1 MDSLLTDDIENENAA
16 EFVTEADWI
25 PSFWNFLLGLERNDL
40 IAELIQNDLDQ
51 NATRT
56 VISFEQDQL
65 ICEGNGKSVEPEGWQ
80 RLRKI
85 QGAGNSVPAK
95 RSGIGIKNH
104 GLKTAF
110 TIGDEIRISSDGQ
123 SIYQT
128 LYARGR
134 NSAPYPGASREPRP
148 DPQAPLKGCRVIIRY
163 RDKNIEPREGEAIV
177 FDAISTQDID
187 DLFKSACSST
197 PEQFVGIVS
206 PKVVPRYE
214 IILRHWRLGEARF
227 VFSCRQRKAARGI
240 EIFRRCCSVSGT
252 ASSLASS
259 VQEEAVRRLL
269 PLSRRLNQHIAD
281 FYRLR
286 NRFFVEVSWPIDGR
300 GKPRTGTGRFRY
312 PIGYPDGLQAR
323 TGHGASFN
331 APFVSDTER
340 HGLARNNETNKKLRE
355 ACETLL
361 ADVLARHTI
370 PRWGPDGLN
379 PLVPILNSD
388 NEAEAVRPLLATLA
402 RRGAMPTLRWGDAA
416 ARVLKS
422 KKQKASARAAIKQ
435 RPKEPQQ
442 YRFVVPT
449 MRKSA
454 MIHVSLSVICPLS
467 ERQLDLRVHQDIVR
481 LLSDGC
487 TDGFCE
493 DFITFDEKDALSRA
507 KGEGNKYFAASNNLE
522 REFAQPLIASSYLD
536 VIEESIEEGKYNA
549 GEISLLQEALL
560 LPNVHAKLARFK
572 DLHDSASL
580 PADIPGLCL
589 PPILH
594 QDLASHPIFR
604 RTKWNRPKYTM
615 EKFLGGGV
623 LQNADEQIRKL
634 FWKWLCR
641 NERSIGPRERTKLAD
656 IAIWPDADGKLCKL
670 SALCDVRSQR
680 IATIL
685 GDSIRRP
692 HEHVRQL
699 RRIVSFNKKRRTSI
713 RRFPSQD
720 EIADWIERRIAPLV
734 PDDTPDAD
742 TIAALQCFEADLM
755 ILLKNS
761 DIARMLNA
769 AEMTLPALA
778 QDGSI
783 RPREGLVL
791 PSKNIERLALRKR
804 FLLKTNRCVTALNKL
819 SPALSEPT
827 VAMLI
832 CTLDEDRENFG
843 ALQAR
848 LRQFMALTQHS
859 GCYRDQLSSMEI
871 LPVDSCPR
879 SPNDLAFKSTKG
891 DYWGNWKTQIRP
903 KGLSQDDQQR
913 YREAGVTSAF
923 PTSETSRAFFRW
935 LSQQDEAVFRRHVSC
950 VLRHIVHKNGP
961 EDWAEAFTDIPF
973 IAAKNS
979 RGLQLVSLH
988 TVRRRPVYLPDAEKE
1003 IADAVIENDPGV
1015 LLVIDR
1021 VKEVSEP
1028 ASELLQRLGVKS
1040 LREKIG
1046 VPRRVVGNG
1055 NIQQAFD
1062 KVLRG
1067 VDALCRPKFRHTF
1080 RKHIVELGVES
1091 DLLWNDWHDRL
1102 SRIKEVRCA
1111 DSVEA
1116 HYCFRRKPYSIAV
1129 DAGFDP
1135 ESRTFWIKKGHE
1147 LRSLYEAIAKQLV
1160 FKPTA
1165 KPIHFM
1171 ALERVLELES
1181 HDPSFGYPAPTILGN
1196 GESIPDEE
1204 ALDTDDEE
1212 ALDTDSESSDNDT
1225 GEARLGHSP
1234 FKPDPQGNVPSPSPI
1249 SSTSSVASPP
1259 GEHRETNGNS
1269 LSKGGSNNKSTPK
1282 LEKKHIGELKQDHYA
1297 SHCQMCLCKRPPQEL
1312 APAGSYIE
1320 WEEVRRHVVEAHHVD
1335 LKSAGG
1341 ARHAGNLILLCK
1353 LHHNNYGRR
1362 LTRIA
1367 ITDALRGKKKD
1378 KVIRFGIDVVKG
1390 QSIKI
1395 ELPDTDEVVEVF
1407 FTNDHADYWLSVG
1420 GADGLSIG
1428 S

>member
-1 MDSLLTDDIENENAA
+1 MDVDSLLTYDIENENA

-65 ICEGNGKSVEPEGWQ
+65 VCEGNGKPVEPEGWQ

-85 QGAGNSVPAK
+85 QGAGDSVPAK
-95 RSGIGIKNH
+95 RRGIGIKNH

-123 SIYQT
+123 SISQT
-128 LYARGR
+128 LYAHGR
-134 NSAPYPGASREPRP
+134 NSAPYPGAYPEPRP
-148 DPQAPLKGCRVIIRY
+148 DPQAPRKGCRVIIRY

-206 PKVVPRYE
+206 PRVVPQYE

-227 VFSCRQRKAARGI
+227 VFSCSQRKAARGI
-240 EIFRRCCSVSGT
+240 EIFRRRCSVSGT

-269 PLSRRLNQHIAD
+269 PLSGHLNQRIAD
-281 FYRLR
+281 FYRSR

-355 ACETLL
+355 DCETLL

-379 PLVPILNSD
+379 PLVPIPNSD
-388 NEAEAVRPLLATLA
+388 NEAEAVRPLLTTLA
-402 RRGAMPTLRWGDAA
+402 RRGAMPTLRWRDAA
-416 ARVLKS
+416 VRVLKS
-422 KKQKASARAAIKQ
+422 KKQKASARAATKQ

-449 MRKSA
+449 MRKSEV
-454 MIHVSLSVICPLS
+454 IHASLSVICPLS
-467 ERQLDLRVHQDIVR
+467 ERQLDPRVHQDIVR

-493 DFITFDEKDALSRA
+493 DFITFDEKDALSMA
-507 KGEGNKYFAASNNLE
+507 KGEGNKYFAVSNNLE
-522 REFAQPLIASSYLD
+522 REFAQPLIAYSYLD
-536 VIEESIEEGKYNA
+536 VIEESIEEDKCNA

-560 LPNVHAKLARFK
+560 LPDVHAKSARFK
-572 DLHDSASL
+572 DLHASAPL

-604 RTKWNRPKYTM
+604 RTKWKRPKYTM

-641 NERSIGPRERTKLAD
+641 NEHSIGPRERTKLAD
-656 IAIWPDADGKLCKL
+656 IEIWPDADGKLCKL

-692 HEHVRQL
+692 PEHVRQL
-699 RRIVSFNKKRRTSI
+699 RRIVSFGKKRRTSI
-713 RRFPSQD
+713 RCFPSQD

-742 TIAALQCFEADLM
+742 TIVALQCFEADLM
-755 ILLKNS
+755 ILLKNPV
-761 DIARMLNA
+761 IARMLNA

-804 FLLKTNRCVTALNKL
+804 FLLKTNRRATALNKL

-827 VAMLI
+827 AAMLI
-832 CTLDEDRENFG
+832 CTLDEDRENFD

-848 LRQFMALTQHS
+848 LRQFMALTRHS
-859 GCYRDQLSSMEI
+859 DCYRDRLSSMEI
-871 LPVDSCPR
+871 LPVGGCPR
-879 SPNDLAFKSTKG
+879 SPNDLAFKSKKG
-891 DYWGNWKTQIRP
+891 DYWGNWKTQIWP
-903 KGLSQDDQQR
+903 TGLSQDDQQR

-923 PTSETSRAFFRW
+923 PTSETSRAFFQW
-935 LSQQDEAVFRRHVSC
+935 LSQQDEAVLRSHVSC
-950 VLRHIVHKNGP
+950 VLRHIVHQNGP
-961 EDWAEAFTDIPF
+961 ESWAEVFTDIPF
-973 IAAKNS
+973 IVVKNS
-979 RGLQLVSLH
+979 RGLQLVPLH
-988 TVRRRPVYLPDAEKE
+988 TARRRPVYLPDAEKE
-1003 IADAVIENDPGV
+1003 IADAVVENDPGV

-1028 ASELLQRLGVKS
+1028 ISEPLRRLGVKS

-1046 VPRRVVGNG
+1046 EPKRVVEKG
-1055 NIQQAFD
+1055 NIQQAPPE
-1062 KVLRG
+1062 VRRG
-1067 VDALCRPKFRHTF
+1067 VAALLRPKFRRTF

-1102 SRIKEVRCA
+1102 SRIKEVRFA

-1116 HYCFRRKPYSIAV
+1116 HYRFRRKPYPIAV
-1129 DAGFDP
+1129 AAGFDP
-1135 ESRTFWIKKGHE
+1135 DSRIFWIKEGHG
-1147 LRSLYEAIAKQLV
+1147 LRSLYETIAKQLV

-1171 ALERVLELES
+1171 ALQRVLELES
-1181 HDPSFGYPAPTILGN
+1181 HDPSFGSPDPTILEN
-1196 GESIPDEE
+1196 GESILDEE
-1204 ALDTDDEE
+1204 T
-1212 ALDTDSESSDNDT
+1212 LDTDSESSDNGT

-1234 FKPDPQGNVPSPSPI
+1234 FKPDPQGNVPRPSPI

-1259 GEHRETNGNS
+1259 GEHGATNGNS
-1269 LSKGGSNNKSTPK
+1269 PSKGGSNNESAPE
-1282 LEKKHIGELKQDHYA
+1282 LEKKHIRELKQDHYA

-1312 APAGSYIE
+1312 APVGSYIE

-1353 LHHNNYGRR
+1353 LHHDNYGRR

-1367 ITDALRGKKKD
+1367 IIDALRRKKKD
-1378 KVIRFGIDVVKG
+1378 KEIRFGVDVVKG

-1407 FTNDHADYWLSVG
+1407 FTNDHAAYWLSVG
-1420 GADGLSIG
+1420 GADGLGIDS
-1428 S
+1428 

>member
-1 MDSLLTDDIENENAA
+1 MDMDSRLTYDIENENTA

-65 ICEGNGKSVEPEGWQ
+65 VCEGNGKPVEPEGWQ

-85 QGAGNSVPAK
+85 QGAGNKVPAK

-123 SIYQT
+123 SIRQT
-128 LYARGR
+128 LYAHGR
-134 NSAPYPGASREPRP
+134 DNAPYPGASPKPRP

-163 RDKNIEPREGEAIV
+163 RDKNIKPREGESIV
-177 FDAISTQDID
+177 FDAITTQDID
-187 DLFKSACSST
+187 DLFKSACSNT

-206 PKVVPRYE
+206 PRVVPRYE
-214 IILRHWRLGEARF
+214 IILRHWCLGEARF
-227 VFSCRQRKAARGI
+227 VFSCRQRKSARGI
-240 EIFRRCCSVSGT
+240 EIFRRSCSVNGT
-252 ASSLASS
+252 ASSLPSS

-269 PLSRRLNQHIAD
+269 PLSGRLNQRIAD
-281 FYRLR
+281 FYRSR
-286 NRFFVEVSWPIDGR
+286 NRFFVEVSWPIGGR
-300 GKPRTGTGRFRY
+300 GKPKTGTGRFRY

-340 HGLARNNETNKKLRE
+340 HGLARNNETNKKLHE

-379 PLVPILNSD
+379 PLVPIPNSD
-388 NEAEAVRPLLATLA
+388 NKAEAVRPLLATLA
-402 RRGAMPTLRWGDAA
+402 RRGAMPTLKWADAA

-422 KKQKASARAAIKQ
+422 KKQKASVKAAIKR
-435 RPKEPQQ
+435 RPREPKQ

-449 MRKSA
+449 MRKSDV
-454 MIHVSLSVICPLS
+454 IHASLSVICPLS
-467 ERQLDLRVHQDIVR
+467 ERQLDPRVHQDIVR
-481 LLSDGC
+481 LLSDGN
-487 TDGFCE
+487 TDGFCK
-493 DFITFDEKDALSRA
+493 DFITFDEKDALRRA
-507 KGEGNKYFAASNNLE
+507 TGEGASNNLE
-522 REFAQPLIASSYLD
+522 REFAQPLIAYSYLD
-536 VIEESIEEGKYNA
+536 VIEKAIEAGSYNA
-549 GEISLLQEALL
+549 EEISSLQEALL
-560 LPNVHAKLARFK
+560 LPDIHAKPARFK
-572 DLHDSASL
+572 TLYVSAPL

-604 RTKWNRPKYTM
+604 RLKWKRSKYTM
-615 EKFLGGGV
+615 EKFLEGGV
-623 LQNADEQIRKL
+623 FQNADEQIRKR

-641 NERSIGPRERTKLAD
+641 NRRSIRPRERTKLAD
-656 IAIWPDADGKLCKL
+656 IAIWPDADGKFCKL
-670 SALCDVRSQR
+670 SDLCDVRSQR

-699 RRIVSFNKKRRTSI
+699 RSIVSFGKKRRTSI
-713 RRFPSQD
+713 RIFPSQD
-720 EIADWIERRIAPLV
+720 ETADWIERRIAPLV
-734 PDDTPDAD
+734 PDDTPDAG
-742 TIAALQCFEADLM
+742 TIAALKCLEADLM
-755 ILLKNS
+755 ILLKYPAI
-761 DIARMLNA
+761 DRMLNA

-783 RPREGLVL
+783 RPREELVL

-804 FLLKTNRCVTALNKL
+804 FLLKTNRCATALNKL
-819 SPALSEPT
+819 SPVLSEPT

-832 CTLDEDRENFG
+832 YTLDEDRENFG

-859 GCYRDQLSSMEI
+859 DCYRDRLSRMKI
-871 LPVDSCPR
+871 IPVDGCPR

-903 KGLSQDDQQR
+903 KGLSQDDQRR
-913 YREAGVTSAF
+913 YREAGVTSAL
-923 PTSETSRAFFRW
+923 PTGETSRAFFQW
-935 LSQQDEAVFRRHVSC
+935 LSQQDEPVLRRHVSC
-950 VLRHIVHKNGP
+950 VLRHIVHQDGP
-961 EDWAEAFTDIPF
+961 ESWAKTFTDIPF
-973 IAAKNS
+973 IVAKNRS
-979 RGLQLVSLH
+979 GLQLVSSH
-988 TVRRRPVYLPDAEKE
+988 TVRRRPVYLPDVKKE
-1003 IADAVIENDPGV
+1003 IADAVIANDLGV
-1015 LLVIDR
+1015 LLIIDR
-1021 VKEVSEP
+1021 VKEVSDPISEP
-1028 ASELLQRLGVKS
+1028 LRRLGVKS

-1046 VPRRVVGNG
+1046 EPERVVGNG
-1055 NIQQAFD
+1055 NIQQAPD

-1067 VDALCRPKFRHTF
+1067 VAALRLPKFRRTF
-1080 RKHIVELGVES
+1080 RKHLDELGVES

-1102 SRIKEVRCA
+1102 SRIKEIRSA

-1116 HYCFRRKPYSIAV
+1116 HYRFRRKPYPIAV

-1135 ESRTFWIKKGHE
+1135 DSRTFWIKEGHG

-1181 HDPSFGYPAPTILGN
+1181 DDPSFGSPASTILED
-1196 GESIPDEE
+1196 GEIISDEE
-1204 ALDTDDEE
+1204 S
-1212 ALDTDSESSDNDT
+1212 LDTDSESSDNST
-1225 GEARLGHSP
+1225 GEAIFGHSP
-1234 FKPDPQGNVPSPSPI
+1234 FKPNSQRNVPSPSPI
-1249 SSTSSVASPP
+1249 SSTSSTASPQ
-1259 GEHRETNGNS
+1259 GGHGETNGNRP
-1269 LSKGGSNNKSTPK
+1269 SKGGSNNKPAPE
-1282 LEKKHIGELKQDHYA
+1282 LEKKHIEVLKQDHYA

-1378 KVIRFGIDVVKG
+1378 KVIRFGVGSDTASEVKG
-1390 QSIKI
+1390 QSIEI
-1395 ELPDTDEVVEVF
+1395 EIPDTGEVVEVF
-1407 FTNDHADYWLSVG
+1407 FTNDHAAYWLSVG
-1420 GADGLSIG
+1420 GADGLGTDS
-1428 S
+1428 

>member
-1 MDSLLTDDIENENAA
+1 MDSPLTYDIENETVS

-25 PSFWNFLLGLERNDL
+25 PSFWNFLLGLDRNDL

-56 VISFEQDQL
+56 VISFERDQL
-65 ICEGNGKSVEPEGWQ
+65 VCEGNGKPVDPEGWQ

-85 QGAGNSVPAK
+85 QGAGDSVPPK
-95 RSGIGIKNH
+95 CGRIGVKNH

-123 SIYQT
+123 SVSQT

-134 NSAPYPGASREPRP
+134 DSAPYPGASPEPRP

-163 RDKNIEPREGEAIV
+163 RDRNIEPCEGEAIV
-177 FDAISTQDID
+177 FDAIDAQGID

-206 PKVVPRYE
+206 PGVVPRYE
-214 IILRHWRLGEARF
+214 IILRHWHLGEARF
-227 VFSCRQRKAARGI
+227 VFSCGHPRKARGI
-240 EIFRRCCSVSGT
+240 EIFRRRCSVSGT
-252 ASSLASS
+252 ASSLPTNL
-259 VQEEAVRRLL
+259 QEEAGRRLL
-269 PLSRRLNQHIAD
+269 PLDGQLRQRIAD
-281 FYRLR
+281 FYRSR
-286 NRFFVEVSWPIDGR
+286 NRFFVEVSWPVDGR

-312 PIGYPDGLQAR
+312 PIGYPEGLQAR

-361 ADVLARHTI
+361 VDVIARHTI

-379 PLVPILNSD
+379 PLVPSQKSN
-388 NEAEAVRPLLATLA
+388 NEDEAVRPLLATLA
-402 RRGAMPTLRWGDAA
+402 RRGAVPTLGWRDAT

-435 RPKEPQQ
+435 RSKEPQQ
-442 YRFVVPT
+442 YRFVVPI
-449 MRKSA
+449 MRESDV
-454 MIHVSLSVICPLS
+454 IHASLSVICPRS
-467 ERQLDLRVHQDIVR
+467 ERQLDPRVHQDIVR
-481 LLSDGC
+481 LLSDGN

-493 DFITFDEKDALSRA
+493 DFITFDEIDALSRA
-507 KGEGNKYFAASNNLE
+507 KGEGNQYFAASNNLE
-522 REFAQPLIASSYLD
+522 REFAQPLIAYSYLD
-536 VIEESIEEGKYNA
+536 VIEESIEKGKYNA
-549 GEISLLQEALL
+549 EEISSLQEALL
-560 LPNVHAKLARFK
+560 LPDVQAKSVRFETLHA
-572 DLHDSASL
+572 SAPL
-580 PADIPGLCL
+580 PADIPGLRL

-594 QDLASHPIFR
+594 ENLASHPIFR
-604 RTKWNRPKYTM
+604 RTKWHRPKYTM

-623 LQNADEQIRKL
+623 LQDADEQTRKL

-656 IAIWPDADGKLCKL
+656 IAIWPDADGKFCKL
-670 SALCDVRSQR
+670 SDLCDLRSR
-680 IATIL
+680 RVATIL

-699 RRIVSFNKKRRTSI
+699 SIVSSGKKRRTSI

-720 EIADWIERRIAPLV
+720 EITDWIARRMAPLV
-734 PDDTPDAD
+734 PDDTPDTD
-742 TIAALQCFEADLM
+742 TITALKCFEVDLM
-755 ILLKNS
+755 ILLKNPV
-761 DIARMLNA
+761 IARMLNA

-783 RPREGLVL
+783 RMREKLVL
-791 PSKNIERLALRKR
+791 LSKNIERLALRKR
-804 FLLKTNRCVTALNKL
+804 FLLKNNRCAIALNRL

-848 LRQFMALTQHS
+848 LRQFMALTERS
-859 GCYRDQLSSMEI
+859 DYYRDRLSGMEI
-871 LPVDSCPR
+871 LPVNGHPR
-879 SPNDLAFKSTKG
+879 VPNDLAFKSTKG
-891 DYWGNWKTQIRP
+891 DYWGNWKTQISA
-903 KGLSQDDQQR
+903 KGLSQDDQRR
-913 YREAGVTSAF
+913 YRESGVTSAS
-923 PTSETSRAFFRW
+923 PTSETSRAFFKW
-935 LSQQDEAVFRRHVSC
+935 LSRQEAAVLKSHVSC
-950 VLRHIVHKNGP
+950 VLRHIVYQDRT
-961 EDWAEAFTDIPF
+961 ESWAEVFTDIPF
-973 IAAKNS
+973 IAAENS
-979 RGLQLVSLH
+979 KGLQLVSLH
-988 TVRRRPVYLPDAEKE
+988 TARRRPVYLPDAEKE
-1003 IADAVIENDPGV
+1003 IADAVIANDPGV

-1028 ASELLQRLGVKS
+1028 ISEPLRRLGVKS

-1046 VPRRVVGNG
+1046 EPEQVVGNG
-1055 NIQQAFD
+1055 NIQQASD

-1067 VDALCRPKFRHTF
+1067 VATLHSPEFRRTF
-1080 RKHIVELGVES
+1080 RKRLVELGVES
-1091 DLLWNDWHDRL
+1091 DLLRNDWHDRL
-1102 SRIKEVRCA
+1102 SRIKEIRSA

-1116 HYCFRRKPYSIAV
+1116 RYRFRRKPYPIAV

-1135 ESRTFWIKKGHE
+1135 DSCTFWIKQGHG
-1147 LRSLYEAIAKQLV
+1147 LRSLYEAIAEQLV

-1165 KPIHFM
+1165 QPLHFM

-1181 HDPSFGYPAPTILGN
+1181 HDPSFGSLASTILGDE
-1196 GESIPDEE
+1196 ESISDEE
-1204 ALDTDDEE
+1204 VRDTDG
-1212 ALDTDSESSDNDT
+1212 ESSDNDT
-1225 GEARLGHSP
+1225 GEAVFGHSP
-1234 FKPDPQGNVPSPSPI
+1234 FKPDPQGNVPSPGPI
-1249 SSTSSVASPP
+1249 SSTSSIASPR
-1259 GEHRETNGNS
+1259 GEHGESNGNRPS
-1269 LSKGGSNNKSTPK
+1269 QDSSNNKPAPK
-1282 LEKKHIGELKQDHYA
+1282 LDKKHIGELKQDHYA
-1297 SHCQMCLCKRPPQEL
+1297 SHCQMCLCKRPPHEL
-1312 APAGSYIE
+1312 APVGSYIE
-1320 WEEVRRHVVEAHHVD
+1320 WEEVRRHIVEAHHVD

-1353 LHHNNYGRR
+1353 LHHDNYGRR

-1367 ITDALRGKKKD
+1367 VTNALRGEKKD
-1378 KVIRFGIDVVKG
+1378 KVIRFGTSSDALSEVKG
-1390 QSIKI
+1390 QSIEI
-1395 ELPDTDEVVEVF
+1395 EIPDTGEIVEVF
-1407 FTNDHADYWLSVG
+1407 FTNDHAAYWLSSTTPATEVV
-1420 GADGLSIG
+1420 DCD
-1428 S
+1428 